1 MYLKHVM
8 LLSLAMSFLFLFGI
22 MAIYLCHHLASTIK
36 SIDIPDNLRK
46 GHKIP
51 TPSTGGIGIFLTFLV
66 GLIFALKQP
75 VYAFSDELLSF
86 APYFLFSICLIAATG
101 FYDDVKGLSSKPKF
115 TLQIAA
121 SLIIVVGLDQT
132 LLASSI
138 TYSEL
143 PIYTKLLLHSLFIL
157 WIVAN
162 CNAVNLID
170 GVDGLAGSIAL
181 TIIAGLCALAGYWGQ
196 YDMILILLPLA
207 AAILPF
213 LVFNRPPASIF
224 MGDTGSLL
232 IGFVLPVLALVIG
245 LNSPHWSY
253 NIILIAFFGVPLLD
267 TVTSIFRRVSMGINI
282 FESDNNHAHHVI
294 QRKYKSPGMAIL
306 VMVALS
312 IIFQTYGLWLATL
325 TTVADMVIAVGT
337 FILSAASFVV
347 YYYLNL
353 MNKNSYFRLKYIN
366 ENRHVNGKGNDDE
379 RDKIKREL
387 KNKNETKNVTANHLS
402 L

>member
-8 LLSLAMSFLFLFGI
+8 LLSSAMSFLFLFGI
-22 MAIYLCHHLASTIK
+22 MAIYLCHHLARAIK

-46 GHKIP
+46 GHKMP
-51 TPSTGGIGIFLTFLV
+51 TPSTGGIGIFLTFLM
-66 GLIFALKQP
+66 GFTLALKQP
-75 VYAFSDELLSF
+75 VYAFSDELISF
-86 APYFLFSICLIAATG
+86 VPYFLFSVCLIAATG

-143 PIYTKLLLHSLFIL
+143 SLYTKLLLHGLFIL

-267 TVTSIFRRVSMGINI
+267 TVTSIFRRFSMGKNI
-282 FESDNNHAHHVI
+282 FESDIFHLHHELE
-294 QRKYKSPGMAIL
+294 RKHQSSGIVVLIMGG
-306 VMVALS
+306 VS
-312 IIFQTYGLWLATL
+312 IMMQGYGFWLATL
-325 TTVADMVIAVGT
+325 ASRNEVIIALGIL
-337 FILSAASFVV
+337 ILSAFGFVG
-347 YYYLNL
+347 YYYRNL
-353 MNKNSYFRLKYIN
+353 IP
-366 ENRHVNGKGNDDE
+366 
-379 RDKIKREL
+379 
-387 KNKNETKNVTANHLS
+387 
-402 L
+402 